1 MEAITI
7 YVCPQ
12 CSMSFTVV
20 PNHHSPPPTRAVC
33 LGVPVSGT
41 WVPEEG
47 FPALVDDMGVVTRIP
62 KNELVHHVQLIE
74 PAQKDDD
81 RQTVVKPKDGDER
94 YWDDE
99 QEKLGR

>member
-12 CSMSFTVV
+12 CHLCTVST
-20 PNHHSPPPTRAVC
+20 NPTHRDGEAVC
-33 LGVPVSGT
+33 MGIPTAGT
-41 WVPEEG
+41 WVPETA
-47 FPALVDDMGVVTRIP
+47 FPAVIDQEGNAVRLPKGDLEVIP
-62 KNELVHHVQLIE
+62 IVQPIQ
-74 PAQKDDD
+74 PDDD
-81 RQTVVKPKDGDER
+81 RQAVVKPKDGDER